1 MTSPSLLLQHYI
13 YSSLWYM
20 VTQCGKLAVCKIFA
34 TADVGDAGC

>member
-1 MTSPSLLLQHYI
+1 MTSPSLLLQH

-20 VTQCGKLAVCKIFA
+20 VTQCGKRAVCKIFA